1 MTSKYSFEQK
11 EIDGQEYVI
20 ARRGQGADPI
30 RVRADWTQEDDL
42 EGNWEPLI
50 ETIVQPETIT
60 EIDIENGVGG
70 ISRTEAIESLTE
82 STVND
87 KTIVATEEQA
97 DALIEYLSE
106 EDVIDIQGNRL
117 VLFKNPNEEDLSSTW
132 FVNWAALMGAVIE
145 EIDSKLQEIESAQ
158 EKFKNTLDNLEPETD
173 SKTEQHLSE
182 LRQRLQNLGPGQGI
196 PKPEELTDEEKQTY
210 KRLKRNYLK
219 IREIK
224 EAKEQDFFENIE
236 QGTEKIEMAVRR
248 LDAQKE
254 GYEQMRK
261 DVRRMAFKKD
271 VFPDEALNFVDS
283 AGELLKKMNDVDTQ
297 TANEI
302 DDAEF
307 REMIEDD
314 MDSDIQQTGEQT
326 EEFAEKTE
334 EALGPEYQQSVN

>member
-1 MTSKYSFEQK
+1 MTSKYAFEQK

-30 RVRADWTQEDDL
+30 RVRADWTEEDDL

-60 EIDIENGVGG
+60 EIDIEDGVGG
-70 ISRTEAIESLTE
+70 ISRQEAIESLTE
-82 STVND
+82 ATVNG

-145 EIDSKLQEIESAQ
+145 EIDSKLQEIEAAQ
-158 EKFKNTLDNLEPETD
+158 EKFESTLDSLEPETD

-196 PKPEELTDEEKQTY
+196 PKPEELNEDEQRTY
-210 KRLKRNYLK
+210 RRLKRNYLK

-224 EAKEQDFFENIE
+224 QAKEQDFFENIE

-271 VFPDEALNFVDS
+271 VFPDEALNFVES

-297 TANEI
+297 AADNI
-302 DDAEF
+302 GDAEF
-307 REMIEDD
+307 REMLEED
-314 MDSDIQQTGEQT
+314 MDRGVQETGETT
-326 EEFAEKTE
+326 EEFADTSE
-334 EALGPEYQQSVN
+334 EALGAYQQSVN